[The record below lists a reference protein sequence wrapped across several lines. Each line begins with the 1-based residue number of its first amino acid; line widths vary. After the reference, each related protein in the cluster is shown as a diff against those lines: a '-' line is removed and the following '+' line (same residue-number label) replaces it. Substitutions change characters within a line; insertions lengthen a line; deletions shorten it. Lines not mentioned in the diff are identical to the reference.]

1 VAGWLAEADP
11 DPRVS
16 TAAQLLW
23 RRPHAEVAEVADAVG
38 WSTRQ
43 LRRALPAE
51 VGLGPKTLQRVG
63 RLQRFLA
70 LVRTGRYPWLA
81 ELAVRRGL
89 RRPAAS
95 GPRGASAVRT
105 APGPTGHPPDRAAA
119 RRPALIGS
127 LYWAGGRAG
136 RAAASASLRRRRRGK
151 SGL

>member
-1 VAGWLAEADP
+1 

-70 LVRTGRYPWLA
+70 LVRTGRYPGLA
-81 ELAVRRGL
+81 ELAFAAGDADQPHLSREARALSGL
-89 RRPAAS
+89 TPAHL
-95 GPRGASAVRT
+95 VTHQT
-105 APGPTGHPPDRAAA
+105 APPPADRH
-119 RRPALIGS
+119 
-127 LYWAGGRAG
+127 
-136 RAAASASLRRRRRGK
+136 
-151 SGL
+151 